1 MDREDRVVYHAVRAG
16 LHVETDELRLMAA
29 QSRPPYRNPR
39 YVLRGYAEITFTHS
53 HLAERVKHVPQH
65 SFRLIF
71 ISASLENR
79 DLISN
84 SVGNDNI
91 NVFRLE
97 VPQVT
102 SVNH

>member
-39 YVLRGYAEITFTHS
+39 YVLRGTQRLHS
-53 HLAERVKHVPQH
+53 HTHLAERVKHVPQH